1 MPTGYDLLNIHF
13 VNECPKKI
21 QTPLVPSP
29 EFHTSRP
36 QHLTASC
43 SFPSFSTACSLSPSA
58 VITSFHRMYFLSFQQ
73 MILFL
78 KCAFFAGIILSSVLL
93 WVPWESMEML
103 KLSRAQAL
111 INQIPF
117 PTRLKQLLSVK
128 IHQVYFCCLL
138 RSWFKLKLYFQN
150 AFHSTETREDV
161 TASSILHF
169 SHIPLISLRE
179 PGCNNYSAKPMY
191 VIWIS
196 AGWIL
201 QTQSSF
207 LRWLFI
213 HGLNSIKESGNSS
226 AVGSHSSLHCYHEME
241 EGVLSMRRN
250 VLTFREA
257 MENGWRGLTLRSCA
271 TVTIW
276 AERAG
281 WTTVLLPP
289 IWASRRLRAYQGNNL
304 SSLTR
309 ARSRV
314 PTKVIFFKMLFLFW
328 ILERDFIF
336 PCLPH
341 LSVALGTGIFPAAQ
355 RERSLFLASGFTDG
369 CREAAKCPWQINC
382 VSRGRGFFPS
392 LFSS

>member
-1 MPTGYDLLNIHF
+1 MAPVSRNPNGLAPTPHQIHFSNKDAPLQFKSKVSSTRAELIQSIYLCMPTGYDLLNIHF

-138 RSWFKLKLYFQN
+138 RS
-150 AFHSTETREDV
+150 
-161 TASSILHF
+161 
-169 SHIPLISLRE
+169 
-179 PGCNNYSAKPMY
+179 
-191 VIWIS
+191 
-196 AGWIL
+196 
-201 QTQSSF
+201 
-207 LRWLFI
+207 
-213 HGLNSIKESGNSS
+213 
-226 AVGSHSSLHCYHEME
+226 
-241 EGVLSMRRN
+241 
-250 VLTFREA
+250 
-257 MENGWRGLTLRSCA
+257 
-271 TVTIW
+271 
-276 AERAG
+276 
-281 WTTVLLPP
+281 
-289 IWASRRLRAYQGNNL
+289 
-304 SSLTR
+304 
-309 ARSRV
+309 
-314 PTKVIFFKMLFLFW
+314 
-328 ILERDFIF
+328 
-336 PCLPH
+336 
-341 LSVALGTGIFPAAQ
+341 
-355 RERSLFLASGFTDG
+355 
-369 CREAAKCPWQINC
+369 
-382 VSRGRGFFPS
+382 
-392 LFSS
+392 